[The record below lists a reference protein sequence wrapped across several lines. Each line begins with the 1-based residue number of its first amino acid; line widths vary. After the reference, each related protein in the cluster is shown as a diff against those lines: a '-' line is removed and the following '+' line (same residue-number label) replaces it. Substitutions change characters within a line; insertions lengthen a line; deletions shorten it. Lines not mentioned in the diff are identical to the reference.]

1 MFMHH
6 NFWGYRIIPT
16 QGAPGTHNESLCGGV
31 ASNKCCM
38 LFQMKH
44 LIKSN
49 IIKKSLEDLDK
60 KGMV

>member
-6 NFWGYRIIPT
+6 NFWGYIIIPT

-31 ASNKCCM
+31 ASNKCCV